1 MPNRFFDLFNET
13 DKDRVI
19 DVDVD
24 NIQPSRYQ
32 PRLIFDEEALQELA
46 VSIRQN
52 GLIQPITVRKVDDHY
67 EIIAGER
74 RYRACL
80 LLQMEKVEILM
91 LKEIQQLAEK
101 ILKLAGKI

>member
-32 PRLIFDEEALQELA
+32 PRLIG
-46 VSIRQN
+46 S
-52 GLIQPITVRKVDDHY
+52 T
-67 EIIAGER
+67 AGTGSFHSPEWIDSAD
-74 RYRACL
+74 YRT
-80 LLQMEKVEILM
+80 Q
-91 LKEIQQLAEK
+91 
-101 ILKLAGKI
+101 GG

>member
-32 PRLIFDEEALQELA
+32 PRLIFDEEALQDWQFPFT
-46 VSIRQN
+46 RM
-52 GLIQPITVRKVDDHY
+52 D
-67 EIIAGER
+67 
-74 RYRACL
+74 
-80 LLQMEKVEILM
+80 
-91 LKEIQQLAEK
+91 
-101 ILKLAGKI
+101 